1 MSWDIVSKAAET
13 VITNAIIGITK
24 LVPLLPLSP
33 GPDTEGDGP
42 ENGGGGDAPTA
53 PEVPGQPSPTPP
65 PPAPPVPPEGAEG
78 PAAEAAKEEARRV
91 GEMLEQ
97 LVELDSAGISA
108 EEVAAAGEV
117 GRQRGD
123 RRPDRPGHRFCA
135 AAHETWGRFAGQ
147 VFQRDRLQRTGAQ
160 IQGRIQDSDVQEAQG
175 QPRQVFRNLSAR
187 ENP

>member
-97 LVELDSAGISA
+97 AQLPGRRIFYLDNPFLPA
-108 EEVAAAGEV
+108 
-117 GRQRGD
+117 D
-123 RRPDRPGHRFCA
+123 TPLDRP
-135 AAHETWGRFAGQ
+135 ELWLDPLKPLPPAGQ
-147 VFQRDRLQRTGAQ
+147 H
-160 IQGRIQDSDVQEAQG
+160 
-175 QPRQVFRNLSAR
+175 
-187 ENP
+187 

>member
-1 MSWDIVSKAAET
+1 M
-13 VITNAIIGITK
+13 ITNAIIGITK

-117 GRQRGD
+117 GRQELENIRADVMAKIEQMKADGALYTVEGQKALMD
-123 RRPDRPGHRFCA
+123 FVKTRLEEARTVIEKA
-135 AAHETWGRFAGQ
+135 AA
-147 VFQRDRLQRTGAQ
+147 
-160 IQGRIQDSDVQEAQG
+160 DSEDKAAV
-175 QPRQVFRNLSAR
+175 
-187 ENP
+187 

>member
-117 GRQRGD
+117 GRQELEDIRAEVLSPARLNAFVARLKALGCFVTVRKSRG
-123 RRPDRPGHRFCA
+123 R
-135 AAHETWGRFAGQ
+135 
-147 VFQRDRLQRTGAQ
+147 
-160 IQGRIQDSDVQEAQG
+160 DVQAACG
-175 QPRQVFRNLSAR
+175 QLIR
-187 ENP
+187 EESRHQ